1 MPNSS
6 IVRKASSLVTPITA
20 TDWDAKGLKTPVFLN
35 ISSYSGRMNDRHQS
49 NGAPRPVVLCI
60 LDGWGARESADDN
73 AIALARTPIWDRYV
87 NNYPMTRLEASSRDV
102 GLPEGQ
108 MGNSEVGHMNIGAGR
123 VVVQSLPQI
132 DDAVVDGSLAANPV
146 LNDLIGALTDSGGTC
161 HLMGLLSPGG
171 VHSHQNHIAALAR
184 IVAGAGVPVAV
195 HVFLDGRDTPPSSA
209 TGYLDTFMADIADC
223 ENVWVATV
231 SGRYFA
237 MDRDKRW
244 ARVEKAFRVLADA
257 VGEVSASPLD
267 VIERAYT
274 NGTTDEFVPPTVIGD
289 YGGMSDG
296 DGLLMANFRAD
307 RAREILAA
315 LDDPEF
321 QEFARPRAIAFA
333 ARVGMTEYSATL
345 NKRFGTLF
353 PARSLDNILGQVVSD
368 CGLSQL
374 RVAET
379 EKYAHVTFFLN
390 GGREDVFRGEERI
403 LVPSPHVATYDLQPE
418 MSAPEVTDKLV
429 EAIESGRFDF
439 IAVNYANG
447 DMVGHTGDLQAAIK
461 AAETVDE
468 CLGRVEAAVVQAGGA
483 MLITADH
490 GNLERMTDHESGQA
504 HTAHTTNLVPAILVN
519 PPDGVHGLKDG
530 RLADVAPTI
539 LSLMK
544 LSQPAD
550 MTGRSLI
557 DFGGAKTAAAQ

>member
-1 MPNSS
+1 
-6 IVRKASSLVTPITA
+6 
-20 TDWDAKGLKTPVFLN
+20 
-35 ISSYSGRMNDRHQS
+35 MNDSHRT
-49 NGAPRPVVLCI
+49 NGRPCPVVLCI
-60 LDGWGARESADDN
+60 LDGWGAREPADDN
-73 AIALARTPIWDRYV
+73 AIAMARTPNWDRYT
-87 NNYPMTRLEASSRDV
+87 NSFPMARLEASSRDV

-108 MGNSEVGHMNIGAGR
+108 MGNSEVGHMNLGAGR

-132 DDAVVDGSLAANPV
+132 DDAVADGSLAANPV
-146 LNDLIGALTDSGGTC
+146 LGNLIGALKDSGGTC

-171 VHSHQNHIAALAR
+171 VHSHQVHIAALAK

-195 HVFLDGRDTPPSSA
+195 HLFLDGRDTPPSSA
-209 TGYLDTFMADIADC
+209 VGYLHTFMVDITDC
-223 ENVWVATV
+223 ENVTVATV

-244 ARVEKAFRVLADA
+244 DRVEKAFRVLADA
-257 VGEVSASPLD
+257 AGEVAASPLD
-267 VIERAYT
+267 VIERAYA
-274 NGTTDEFVPPTVIGD
+274 NGTTDEFVLPTAIGD
-289 YGGMSDG
+289 YRGMLDG
-296 DGLLMANFRAD
+296 DGLLVANFRAD

-315 LDDPEF
+315 LDDPNF
-321 QEFARPRAIAFA
+321 KEFARPRAIDFA
-333 ARVGMTEYSATL
+333 VRVGMTEYSAAL

-353 PARSLDNILGQVVSD
+353 PARSLNNILGQIVSD
-368 CGLSQL
+368 CGLTQL
-374 RVAET
+374 RIAET

-390 GGREDVFRGEERI
+390 GGREDEFRGEERI
-403 LVPSPHVATYDLQPE
+403 LVPSPKVATYDLQPE
-418 MSAPEVTDKLV
+418 MSASGVTDKLV

-468 CLGRVEAAVVQAGGA
+468 CLGRVEAAVVQAGGT
-483 MLITADH
+483 MLVTADH
-490 GNLERMTDHESGQA
+490 GNLERMTDVESGQA

-519 PPDGVHGLKDG
+519 PPDGVQGLKDG

-550 MTGRSLI
+550 MTGHSLI